1 MEKRVKV
8 TIDKKGN
15 IQVETLQG
23 FIGQQCHEA
32 VDQVMQVINGSIVES
47 KDKGEFY
54 MPDNPDQFLNLK

>member
-32 VDQVMQVINGSIVES
+32 VDQVMQVINGSIAES
-47 KDKGEFY
+47 KDKSEFY

>member
-8 TIDKKGN
+8 IVDKKGN

-47 KDKGEFY
+47 KDKSEFY
-54 MPDNPDQFLNLK
+54 MSDNPDQFLNLK

>member
-23 FIGQQCHEA
+23 FIGQQCHKA
-32 VDQVMQVINGSIVES
+32 VDQVMQVINGSITES
-47 KDKGEFY
+47 KDKSEFY
-54 MPDNPDQFLNLK
+54 MSDDPAQLLNLK

>member
-47 KDKGEFY
+47 KDKSEFY
-54 MPDNPDQFLNLK
+54 MSDDPAQLLNLK

>member
-32 VDQVMQVINGSIVES
+32 VDQVMQVINGSITES
-47 KDKGEFY
+47 KDKSEFY
-54 MPDNPDQFLNLK
+54 MSDDPAQLLNLK

>member
-8 TIDKKGN
+8 IIDKKGN

-47 KDKGEFY
+47 KDKSEFY
-54 MPDNPDQFLNLK
+54 MSDNSDQFLNLK

>member
-8 TIDKKGN
+8 IIDKKGN

-32 VDQVMQVINGSIVES
+32 VDQVMQVLMVLL
-47 KDKGEFY
+47 
-54 MPDNPDQFLNLK
+54 QNLKIKVNFICLIIQTNF

>member
-8 TIDKKGN
+8 IIDKKGN

-32 VDQVMQVINGSIVES
+32 VDQVMQVINGSITES

-54 MPDNPDQFLNLK
+54 MSDNPDQFLNLK

>member
-54 MPDNPDQFLNLK
+54 MSDNPDQFLNLK